1 MDARHSAPS
10 TAELRKEASTMALYV
25 AICLLAALIALPDST
40 HAHVV
45 RVIWGVTVGLALAH
59 WFAFRLSARLVGAGT
74 ISAHDLA
81 SVSAQLTGAAGVALL
96 ATGAVLL
103 VPETAELE
111 VAEFLLA
118 AFIAV
123 TGFTVARGAG
133 AGRSRALLYAA
144 TVLLIAVAIAVVKNV
159 LAGH

>member
-40 HAHVV
+40 HVV

-96 ATGAVLL
+96 ATGAMLL

-123 TGFTVARGAG
+123 IGFTVARSAG

-144 TVLLIAVAIAVVKNV
+144 TVLVIAVAIAVVKNV